1 MNYLALSLIVFIS
14 AVVNAQDSE
23 LGTTRSED
31 LQIKARMEYERRNQK
46 QPQSHTT
53 QSQNKA
59 QEKVQPQP
67 PIDVN
72 PPNGTPATHPV
83 VSASGLQKSLTCKN
97 GSEIRELYIEY
108 KGQGCEL
115 FYTKQGATK
124 SQARQNSGK
133 SICESV
139 FEQIKSTVEKTGFTC
154 EQKEN

>member
-1 MNYLALSLIVFIS
+1 MKYLAVSVLIFIS
-14 AVVNAQDSE
+14 AVVNAQDSQ

-31 LQIKARMEYERRNQK
+31 LQLKARMEYERRNQK

-59 QEKVQPQP
+59 QVKSQAQP
-67 PIDVN
+67 PVDVN
-72 PPNGTPATHPV
+72 APNGAPAAPPV
-83 VSASGLQKSLTCKN
+83 ASASGTQKNVTCKN
-97 GSEIRELYIEY
+97 GGEIRELYIEY

>member
-1 MNYLALSLIVFIS
+1 MKYLAISLLVFIS
-14 AVVNAQDSE
+14 IVVDAQESQ

-31 LQIKARMEYERRNQK
+31 LQLKARMEYERRNKK

-59 QEKVQPQP
+59 QEKTQTQSPAEL
-67 PIDVN
+67 N
-72 PPNGTPATHPV
+72 SPNGAPAAPPV
-83 VSASGLQKSLTCKN
+83 ASSSGTQKSVTCKN
-97 GSEIRELYIEY
+97 GGEIRELYIEY

>member
-1 MNYLALSLIVFIS
+1 MKYVLLSLLVSFCS
-14 AVVNAQDSE
+14 VVQAQESQ

-31 LQIKARMEYERRNQK
+31 LQLKARMEYERRNQK

-53 QSQNKA
+53 QSQSKVQEKA
-59 QEKVQPQP
+59 QAQKPA
-67 PIDVN
+67 DVSS
-72 PPNGTPATHPV
+72 PNGAPAAPPV
-83 VSASGLQKSLTCKN
+83 ASTSGPQKNVTCKN
-97 GSEIRELYIEY
+97 GGEIRELYVEY
-108 KGQGCEL
+108 KGLGCEL

-124 SQARQNSGK
+124 SQARQSSGK

>member
-1 MNYLALSLIVFIS
+1 MKYLALPFLVCVF
-14 AVVNAQDSE
+14 ALVNAQESQ

-31 LQIKARMEYERRNQK
+31 LQLKARMEYERRNQK

-53 QSQNKA
+53 QSKA
-59 QEKVQPQP
+59 SSV
-67 PIDVN
+67 DVN
-72 PPNGTPATHPV
+72 SPNGAPAVSPV
-83 VSASGLQKSLTCKN
+83 ATSGGSRKSVICKK
-97 GSEIRELYIEY
+97 GSELRELYVEY

-133 SICESV
+133 SVCESV